1 MIGKIFF
8 ILCAYFSIILQAG
21 AVEAQNAFGVG
32 RITPNLRLGGND
44 LVFTL
49 DNILGFIIGLFYF
62 ISVVF
67 AIYAGFTIL
76 TSGGDEEKV
85 KKGKNILIY
94 VVIGLVV
101 VFLASQ
107 LIRFVISVMSDEDI
121 IGSTSILFQ
130 QLV

>member
-1 MIGKIFF
+1 MIQKIFF
-8 ILCAYFSIILQAG
+8 ILCVYFSVILQAW

-32 RITPNLRLGGND
+32 RITPNLRIWGDD

-62 ISVVF
+62 VSVVF

-76 TSGGDEEKV
+76 TSGWDEEKV

-94 VVIGLVV
+94 VVIGLAV

-121 IGSTSILFQ
+121 IGSTSTLLQ
-130 QLV
+130 QFI